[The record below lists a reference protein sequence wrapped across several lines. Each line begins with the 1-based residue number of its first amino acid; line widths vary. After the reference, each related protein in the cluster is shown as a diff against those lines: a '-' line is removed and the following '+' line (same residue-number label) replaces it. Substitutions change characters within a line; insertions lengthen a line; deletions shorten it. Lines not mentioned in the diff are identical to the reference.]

1 MKCHS
6 NDFLV
11 ADFRRAVEIVE
22 SDERKKASDPKG
34 ESKGEFEMFS

>member
-34 ESKGEFEMFS
+34 ESKGEL

>member
-6 NDFLV
+6 SDFPV
-11 ADFRRAVEIVE
+11 SDFRRAVEIVE

-34 ESKGEFEMFS
+34 ESKGEL